1 VAGPVAAL
9 LCACP
14 APPCEIDA
22 FAFGSPLRAAYGLRQ
37 RTPDF
42 VRLAKTTSVRLE
54 LDARAAANSGRG
66 LRRRVMPHVVHVV
79 G

>member
-54 LDARAAANSGRG
+54 LDA
-66 LRRRVMPHVVHVV
+66 
-79 G
+79 